1 MLDRGK
7 ILAVCVR
14 NGRLLSLFAGVGL
27 GFLMVAQSLRAQTLD
42 LPAGV
47 QDLLGNVVQLTPQ
60 QEGQPQGEAVPAQ
73 GVHLPPL
80 KEKEPN
86 DTPSEA
92 QALPFARD
100 LEGQLQD
107 DDVDV
112 YAFSLDGPAQVAIM
126 LAFPEGSSGAAILF
140 GVLKPDGKVL
150 LPPRA
155 VFPDFE
161 RVSMVY
167 GLPAGTFYVQVGPM
181 PYHAKGYV
189 SPPYAVYI
197 EVQD

>member
-7 ILAVCVR
+7 ILAVRVR
-14 NGRLLSLFAGVGL
+14 NGCLLSLFAGVGL
-27 GFLMVAQSLRAQTLD
+27 GFLMVAQTLRAQTLN

-60 QEGQPQGEAVPAQ
+60 QADQPQGEAVPAQ

-80 KEKEPN
+80 EEKEPN

-92 QALPFARD
+92 QDLPFARD

-112 YAFSLDGPAQVAIM
+112 YAFSLDGPAQVAIT
-126 LAFPEGSSGAAILF
+126 LA
-140 GVLKPDGKVL
+140 

-167 GLPAGTFYVQVGPM
+167 GLPVGTFYVQVGPM
-181 PYHAKGYV
+181 PYHASGYV

>member
-1 MLDRGK
+1 LRK
-7 ILAVCVR
+7 AF
-14 NGRLLSLFAGVGL
+14 GRKRLTFLLGSRIFLGTSFSLLLSKEA
-27 GFLMVAQSLRAQTLD
+27 SPR
-42 LPAGV
+42 
-47 QDLLGNVVQLTPQ
+47 
-60 QEGQPQGEAVPAQ
+60 EAVPAQ
-73 GVHLPPL
+73 GVHPPPL

-112 YAFSLDGPAQVAIM
+112 YAFSLDGPAQVAIT

-140 GVLKPDGKVL
+140 GVLKPDGKTL